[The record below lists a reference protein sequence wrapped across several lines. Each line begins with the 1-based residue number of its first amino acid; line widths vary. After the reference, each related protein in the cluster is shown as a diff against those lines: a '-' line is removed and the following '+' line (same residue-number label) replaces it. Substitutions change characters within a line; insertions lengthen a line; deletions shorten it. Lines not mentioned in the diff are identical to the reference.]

1 MAAERQMMG
10 SSPSFYSPL
19 HSMAWAG
26 AFGAAAGAGA
36 GAGAGASSPGPKSGY
51 SFGYPPTP
59 PKESPGTS
67 GTPASL
73 QGDPAAY
80 HEESQQAG
88 AGLGVGEDITSERV
102 DIKPSA
108 DHLMLNMAGGGGA
121 YPVPGARTHKCQ
133 DGEWIFPPDWSFV
146 LLRLIISRLRP
157 ANHHL
162 PSRGVR
168 PVTFLILALSHS
180 LIKDKIPW

>member
-10 SSPSFYSPL
+10 SSPTFYSPL

-36 GAGAGASSPGPKSGY
+36 GASSPGPKAGY

-59 PKESPGTS
+59 PKESPGG

-73 QGDPAAY
+73 QGDPATY
-80 HEESQQAG
+80 HEESQQG
-88 AGLGVGEDITSERV
+88 GVGVGVGEDISSERV

-108 DHLMLNMAGGGGA
+108 DHLMLNMAGGGGG

-133 DGEWIFPPDWSFV
+133 DGELIFGPQSSV
-146 LLRLIISRLRP
+146 
-157 ANHHL
+157 
-162 PSRGVR
+162 
-168 PVTFLILALSHS
+168 
-180 LIKDKIPW
+180 

>member
-10 SSPSFYSPL
+10 TSPTFYSPL

-26 AFGAAAGAGA
+26 AFGAAAGA

-73 QGDPAAY
+73 QGDSGTY
-80 HEESQQAG
+80 HEEG
-88 AGLGVGEDITSERV
+88 HPGGVAEDVTSDRV

-108 DHLMLNMAGGGGA
+108 DHLMLNMAQSAG
-121 YPVPGARTHKCQ
+121 YPGPVARTHKCQ
-133 DGEWIFPPDWSFV
+133 DG
-146 LLRLIISRLRP
+146 
-157 ANHHL
+157 
-162 PSRGVR
+162 
-168 PVTFLILALSHS
+168 
-180 LIKDKIPW
+180 KM

>member
-10 SSPSFYSPL
+10 TSPTFYSPL

-26 AFGAAAGAGA
+26 AFGAAA

-59 PKESPGTS
+59 PKESPGG

-73 QGDPAAY
+73 QGDTAAY
-80 HEESQQAG
+80 HEESQAG
-88 AGLGVGEDITSERV
+88 GLGEDGTADRV

-108 DHLMLNMAGGGGA
+108 DHLMLNMAGGGG
-121 YPVPGARTHKCQ
+121 YGVTGSRSGKCQ
-133 DGEWIFPPDWSFV
+133 DGKTGEVVKSY
-146 LLRLIISRLRP
+146 
-157 ANHHL
+157 
-162 PSRGVR
+162 
-168 PVTFLILALSHS
+168 
-180 LIKDKIPW
+180 

>member
-10 SSPSFYSPL
+10 SSPTFYSPL

-26 AFGAAAGAGA
+26 AFGAAAGGA
-36 GAGAGASSPGPKSGY
+36 GGSSSPGAKTGY

-59 PKESPGTS
+59 PKESPGG

-73 QGDPAAY
+73 QGDPSTY
-80 HEESQQAG
+80 HEESQHGGAG
-88 AGLGVGEDITSERV
+88 AGVGEDISSERV

-108 DHLMLNMAGGGGA
+108 DHLMLNMAGSVGS

-133 DGEWIFPPDWSFV
+133 DGELIFPPESSV
-146 LLRLIISRLRP
+146 E
-157 ANHHL
+157 
-162 PSRGVR
+162 
-168 PVTFLILALSHS
+168 
-180 LIKDKIPW
+180 

>member
-10 SSPSFYSPL
+10 SSPTFYSPL

-26 AFGAAAGAGA
+26 AFGAAAGGA
-36 GAGAGASSPGPKSGY
+36 GGSSSPGAKTGY

-59 PKESPGTS
+59 PKESPGG

-73 QGDPAAY
+73 QGDPSTY
-80 HEESQQAG
+80 HEESQHGGAG
-88 AGLGVGEDITSERV
+88 AGVGEDISSERV

-108 DHLMLNMAGGGGA
+108 DHLMLNMAGGVGSVGS

-133 DGEWIFPPDWSFV
+133 DGELIFPPESSV
-146 LLRLIISRLRP
+146 ESCVVIIQARTR
-157 ANHHL
+157 
-162 PSRGVR
+162 
-168 PVTFLILALSHS
+168 HS
-180 LIKDKIPW
+180 TPPL

>member
-10 SSPSFYSPL
+10 TSPTFYSPL

-26 AFGAAAGAGA
+26 AFGAAAGA

-73 QGDPAAY
+73 QGDSGTY
-80 HEESQQAG
+80 HEEG
-88 AGLGVGEDITSERV
+88 HPGGVGAEDVTSDRV

-108 DHLMLNMAGGGGA
+108 DHLMLNMAQSAG
-121 YPVPGARTHKCQ
+121 YPGPGARTHKCQ
-133 DGEWIFPPDWSFV
+133 DG
-146 LLRLIISRLRP
+146 
-157 ANHHL
+157 
-162 PSRGVR
+162 
-168 PVTFLILALSHS
+168 
-180 LIKDKIPW
+180 KM